1 MFDPTRELNG
11 VFIESLA
18 TAWALFPQARVDMFA
33 VTAAGHRHVL
43 DAFGCYLIVLMGFD
57 VGTPFART
65 LAQSNVRCL
74 VQAFPVVSV

>member
-43 DAFGCYLIVLMGFD
+43 DAFSLLPNCIDGF
-57 VGTPFART
+57 
-65 LAQSNVRCL
+65 
-74 VQAFPVVSV
+74 

>member
-1 MFDPTRELNG
+1 MFDNLVYRLIRIRHLGEEVEFLHPDGFDPTRELNG

-43 DAFGCYLIVLMGFD
+43 DAFGCY
-57 VGTPFART
+57 
-65 LAQSNVRCL
+65 
-74 VQAFPVVSV
+74 